1 MQEVCASFDAIPLLQ
16 FKEPERSNLMISS
29 ILQTLPQV
37 LIDGLALGA
46 IYAVVALGYTMV
58 FGILELINFAHG
70 EVFMTGAYVGTSVL
84 IVFNNTGLLNGMPA
98 WIAYLLILVI
108 AMLFTGIMGVG
119 IERIAYRPLRKS
131 PKLISLI
138 SAIGVSFVLQDLVR
152 FISELFT
159 GNYIVNGITLYNQ
172 KFNFNTSAI
181 WSWLGDASLKMNTII
196 IIAVAIILMI
206 GLDLFVNRTKWGV
219 AMRAVAQDRDT
230 ASLMSI
236 NVNKII
242 VLTFFIGSALGG
254 ATGVLFAQQYG
265 TIDPF
270 IGYILGLKAFTAAVL
285 GGIGNIRGAM
295 FGGLA
300 IGLLEM
306 FASANLGILTNG
318 TFGAEYKDVIV
329 FMILI
334 IVLIFKPEGLFG
346 KAVKEKV

>member
-1 MQEVCASFDAIPLLQ
+1 M
-16 FKEPERSNLMISS
+16 
-29 ILQTLPQV
+29 
-37 LIDGLALGA
+37 
-46 IYAVVALGYTMV
+46 
-58 FGILELINFAHG
+58 
-70 EVFMTGAYVGTSVL
+70 
-84 IVFNNTGLLNGMPA
+84 
-98 WIAYLLILVI
+98 I

-119 IERIAYRPLRKS
+119 IERIAYRPLRNA
-131 PKLISLI
+131 PKIISLI
-138 SAIGVSFVLQDLVR
+138 SAIGVSFVLQDIVR
-152 FISELFT
+152 FIAELST
-159 GNYIVNGITLYNQ
+159 GNYLVSGISLYNQ
-172 KFNFNTSAI
+172 NFKINTSSLG
-181 WSWLGDASLKMNTII
+181 SWFNDASLKFNTVII
-196 IIAVAIILMI
+196 IGVGILLMI

-219 AMRAVAQDRDT
+219 AMRAVAQDRET

-236 NVNKII
+236 NVNKVI

-265 TIDPF
+265 TIDPY

-295 FGGLA
+295 FGGLI

-306 FASANLGILTNG
+306 FASANLGLLTNG
-318 TFGAEYKDVIV
+318 SFGAEYKDVFS

>member
-1 MQEVCASFDAIPLLQ
+1 
-16 FKEPERSNLMISS
+16 MILN
-29 ILQTLPQV
+29 ILHTLPQV

-70 EVFMTGAYVGTSVL
+70 EVFMTGAYVGTAL
-84 IVFNNTGLLNGMPA
+84 LLVFDSTGLLNSMPG
-98 WIAYLLILVI
+98 WVAYLLILII

-119 IERIAYRPLRKS
+119 IERIAYRPLRKA
-131 PKLISLI
+131 PKLITLI
-138 SAIGVSFVLQDLVR
+138 SAIGVSFVLQDVVR
-152 FISELFT
+152 FISELLT
-159 GNYIVNGITLYNQ
+159 GNYIVTGIPIYDQ
-172 KFNFNTSAI
+172 RFNINTS
-181 WSWLGDASLKMNTII
+181 SLTSLFSDATVKVNTII
-196 IIAVAIILMI
+196 IIVVAVLLMV

-295 FGGLA
+295 FGGLVL
-300 IGLLEM
+300 GLLEM
-306 FASANLGILTNG
+306 FTSANLGLLTNG
-318 TFGAEYKDVIV
+318 NFGAEYKDVV
-329 FMILI
+329 SFLILI

-346 KAVKEKV
+346 RVVKEKV

>member
-1 MQEVCASFDAIPLLQ
+1 
-16 FKEPERSNLMISS
+16 MISN

-46 IYAVVALGYTMV
+46 IYAVIALGYTMV
-58 FGILELINFAHG
+58 YGILELINFAHG
-70 EVFMTGAYVGTSVL
+70 EVFMTGGYVGTLVL
-84 IVFNNTGLLNGMPA
+84 FVFHSTGMLDGMPG
-98 WIAYLLILVI
+98 WVAYLLILTI
-108 AMLFTGIMGVG
+108 AMLFTGIMGIG
-119 IERIAYRPLRKS
+119 IERIAYRPLRRA

-138 SAIGVSFVLQDLVR
+138 SAIGVSFVLQDIVR
-152 FISELFT
+152 FISELAT
-159 GNYIVNGITLYNQ
+159 GNYIVNGLSLFNQ
-172 KFNFNTSAI
+172 NIKINTSSMG
-181 WSWLGDASLKMNTII
+181 SWLGDASLKANTII
-196 IIAVAIILMI
+196 IIGVAILLMI

-219 AMRAVAQDRDT
+219 AMRAVAQDRET

-236 NVNKII
+236 NVNKVI

-295 FGGLA
+295 FGGLV

-306 FASANLGILTNG
+306 FASANLGLLTNG
-318 TFGAEYKDVIV
+318 SFGAEYKDVFS

-346 KAVKEKV
+346 RAVKEKV